1 MTTSLDRLVF
11 VYGTLRRGES
21 NHHWLSNA
29 EFVGTGVTADRMIL
43 VNLGAYPAVVRDSHH
58 ASSAFIQGEVYRVTS
73 TTFARLDILEDY
85 PKLYGREIVPITLDD
100 GNALSSWIYFLAKN
114 NWNPDRVIPSGD
126 WRDR

>member
-1 MTTSLDRLVF
+1 MKTSLDRLVF

-29 EFVGTGVTADRMIL
+29 EFVGSGVTVDRMIL
-43 VNLGAYPAVVRDSHH
+43 VNLGAYPAVVRDANHTN
-58 ASSAFIQGEVYRVTS
+58 SAFIQGEVYRVTT

-85 PKLYGREIVPITLDD
+85 PKLYGREIVPITLDND
-100 GNALSSWIYFLAKN
+100 SALSAWIYFLAKD
-114 NWNPDRVIPSGD
+114 NWNRDHAIPSGD